1 MPEQLWQALS
11 YASIIAAAAT
21 LLIAFASMVLLA
33 TYLRD
38 KSKSRYDEVH
48 HRAEISEMRRSY
60 EDHLKAL
67 TLQLTATDQRWKD
80 LNHLLISS
88 QRFEPTVQVADD
100 IPRSNFLRA
109 MGIKEQEFKIDP
121 KLVLMLTPFNPAYDS
136 TYQRVVDACRRVGLT
151 CVRGDE
157 EDAQGDILSH
167 ILRIMIKARLIIA
180 NIGSR
185 NPNVYYELGIAHALD
200 KPTILISETLEKIPF
215 DIQSKRILIYSSLE
229 ELEQS
234 LPETLAR
241 VLAGERVDAEGKN
254 VKVRNSENYIPFI
267 AAEPADGLGRLR
279 SKSEYLCITNDNTT
293 INLPSGPYIY
303 LRLIPTKARPI
314 MGDVETY
321 RLAQE
326 NLRPMQGA
334 RASNWRV
341 GRHNTGAVAF
351 YPSPSIPD
359 GALDASELFL
369 TGELWANDFYFL
381 DPTKERVRQRG
392 FPFVP
397 TGAVEEVLVDTLRN
411 FIAIARDKMAIK
423 VPVQVKTGL
432 VGVRGFRLAVP
443 PEYFAFSEMEGHIL
457 REAIVFETSLG
468 DWSTHPFDIL
478 KPFFETI
485 YDAAGLKRPDVR
497 VAGRLQQ

>member
-88 QRFEPTVQVADD
+88 QRFEPKVQVADD
-100 IPRSNFLRA
+100 
-109 MGIKEQEFKIDP
+109 
-121 KLVLMLTPFNPAYDS
+121 
-136 TYQRVVDACRRVGLT
+136 
-151 CVRGDE
+151 
-157 EDAQGDILSH
+157 
-167 ILRIMIKARLIIA
+167 
-180 NIGSR
+180 
-185 NPNVYYELGIAHALD
+185 
-200 KPTILISETLEKIPF
+200 
-215 DIQSKRILIYSSLE
+215 
-229 ELEQS
+229 
-234 LPETLAR
+234 
-241 VLAGERVDAEGKN
+241 
-254 VKVRNSENYIPFI
+254 
-267 AAEPADGLGRLR
+267 
-279 SKSEYLCITNDNTT
+279 
-293 INLPSGPYIY
+293 
-303 LRLIPTKARPI
+303 
-314 MGDVETY
+314 
-321 RLAQE
+321 
-326 NLRPMQGA
+326 

-432 VGVRGFRLAVP
+432 VGVHGFRLAVP